1 MWEISLLG
9 LGFEPSYLCCS
20 SLLLHFPFAATK
32 SFHQTVGM
40 QETELCYYS
49 KNRSI
54 MYLVIDSSRAAAMEE
69 GKKTRATSC
78 VGRFI
83 NWFFYGRMDRER
95 SGLERDV

>member
-1 MWEISLLG
+1 
-9 LGFEPSYLCCS
+9 
-20 SLLLHFPFAATK
+20 
-32 SFHQTVGM
+32 
-40 QETELCYYS
+40 
-49 KNRSI
+49 

-78 VGRFI
+78 VERFI